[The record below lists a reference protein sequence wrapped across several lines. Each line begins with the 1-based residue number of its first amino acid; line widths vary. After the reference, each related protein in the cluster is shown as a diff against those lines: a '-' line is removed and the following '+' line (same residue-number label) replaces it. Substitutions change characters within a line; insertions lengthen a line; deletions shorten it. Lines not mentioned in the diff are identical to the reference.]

1 MSNPNSFNWYQMRD
15 EVRRLQDQ
23 LDWMTVTQESLTVM
37 TLDRDWWR
45 DEALAK
51 TQKSLKRMTD
61 DRDWWREEAL
71 AKTQKSLK
79 GMTDDRDW
87 WRDEAMRLRQTIG
100 TGGDMVWQEA
110 SAGET
115 TKDGKSKD

>member
-1 MSNPNSFNWYQMRD
+1 MCICAAFESSSLHPKTFRLPSVTMYNPNYFNWYQMRD

-23 LDWMTVTQESLTVM
+23 LDKTQESLTGM

-45 DEALAK
+45 D
-51 TQKSLKRMTD
+51 
-61 DRDWWREEAL
+61 EAL